1 MNLKKATLTAAVA
14 AALGVGMVGEASAYV
29 YATSYLEVK
38 DLSIYT
44 SDSNGTPIYPTTYN
58 FYSTNTASLNGVP
71 TIQMATCSGTFG
83 GSTTC
88 GPGLPGTPVLDPLVA
103 AIPAGARGG
112 QNNYA
117 YVGTGS
123 QYGSADSV
131 IWNAEL
137 VNPNTKTHT
146 QQIAE
151 SNLLSG
157 TDAGGSAEL
166 QSVTKFLYN
175 FAVGSGLTA
184 NVTINFDANP
194 DLMAAINDPTATA
207 ATAQANMRFVLQLTQ
222 NNGNGLVIWHPRGTF
237 PGPGTND
244 CTIANVA
251 GGVCTETN
259 DGEDLNNQVS
269 VATTPVSSAAYSYN
283 NGVLSPFGLKI
294 TGLTA
299 GDWSFS
305 LDALTSE
312 NVTRVPEPGTL
323 LLLGAG
329 LVGLGIARG
338 RRGRAAPSA

>member
-29 YATSYLEVK
+29 YATSYLEVQN
-38 DLSIYT
+38 LSIYT
-44 SDSNGTPIYPTTYN
+44 KDSKGTAIYPTTYN
-58 FYSTNTASLNGVP
+58 FYSTNTASLNGVAA
-71 TIQMATCSGTFG
+71 IQTANCSGTFG
-83 GSTTC
+83 VSTGC
-88 GPGLPGTPVLDPLVA
+88 GPGAPGVPVLDALVA
-103 AIPAGARGG
+103 EVPGGARGG

-117 YVGTGS
+117 YVGAGS

-137 VNPNTKTHT
+137 VDPGTKTHT

-151 SNLLSG
+151 SNLLGG
-157 TDAGGSAEL
+157 TSAGGSAEL
-166 QSVTKFLYN
+166 NSVTKFLYD
-175 FAVGSGLTA
+175 FTVVSGLTA

-222 NNGNGLVIWHPRGTF
+222 NNGNGLVIWHPRGT
-237 PGPGTND
+237 PATND
-244 CTIANVA
+244 CTIANVT

-269 VATTPVSSAAYSYN
+269 VATTPVSSAAYSYS
-283 NGVLSPFGLKI
+283 NGTLSPFGLEI